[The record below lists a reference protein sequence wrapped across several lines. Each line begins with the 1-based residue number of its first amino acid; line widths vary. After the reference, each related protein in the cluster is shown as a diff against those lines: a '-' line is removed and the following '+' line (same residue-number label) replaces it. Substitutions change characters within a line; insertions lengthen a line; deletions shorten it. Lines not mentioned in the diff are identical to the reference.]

1 MPKDLQLTLVLLL
14 SAVVV
19 LQVWNMVWRWR
30 IQRDY
35 ARRQAEQRALQQFI
49 LDTNRELKK
58 VMDDTDSPLA
68 QRWAR
73 AEALLAEVAARNP
86 TSDPGIK
93 DWIEDNRA
101 YFEEQV
107 GRKP

>member
-1 MPKDLQLTLVLLL
+1 LSQL
-14 SAVVV
+14 
-19 LQVWNMVWRWR
+19 
-30 IQRDY
+30 Y
-35 ARRQAEQRALQQFI
+35 A
-49 LDTNRELKK
+49 
-58 VMDDTDSPLA
+58 TDFLNG
-68 QRWAR
+68 
-73 AEALLAEVAARNP
+73 LLAEVAARNP